1 MKALGIIAI
10 IAVLAS
16 PGLANSQQSPPPAG
30 SKEPPNISLF
40 DLIAQV
46 HRKTGRQFILD
57 PQVTGHVLLSGLDPE
72 RVDYDM
78 LMTILRQQGM
88 VAVAGKD
95 VVRIMPDSEAR
106 QQPVPTLTSDDA
118 KVRDDDL
125 VTRVVQ
131 VRNACAAHM
140 VPVLRPLMPQY
151 AHMAAYPP
159 TNTVI
164 LFDRADNVRRLAD
177 LIERLDK
184 TAAGKLDCSPG
195 SSR

>member
-1 MKALGIIAI
+1 MQPLGIIGI
-10 IAVLAS
+10 IALLAS
-16 PGLANSQQSPPPAG
+16 PGLANAQQGAAAG
-30 SKEPPNISLF
+30 SKEPPTISLF

-46 HRKTGRQFILD
+46 HRKSGRQFILD
-57 PQVTGHVLLSGLDPE
+57 PHVSGSVVLSGLDAE

-78 LMTILRQQGM
+78 LMAILRQQGM
-88 VAVAGKD
+88 VAVDAKEA
-95 VVRIMPDSEAR
+95 VRIMPDSEAR
-106 QQPVPTLTSDDA
+106 QQPVPTLTADDA
-118 KVRDDDL
+118 KVHDYEL

-131 VRNACAAHM
+131 VRNACAVHM

-151 AHMAAYPP
+151 AHLAAYPS

-184 TAAGKLDCSPG
+184 TAVGKLDCSPG
-195 SSR
+195 KAAS